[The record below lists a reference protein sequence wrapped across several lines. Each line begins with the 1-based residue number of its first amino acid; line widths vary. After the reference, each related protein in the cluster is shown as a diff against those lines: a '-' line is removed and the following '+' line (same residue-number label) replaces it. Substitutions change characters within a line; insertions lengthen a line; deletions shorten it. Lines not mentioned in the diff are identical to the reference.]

1 MLWRREVINRVSLHF
16 HTKREIEDESLW
28 ECFKGQKSE
37 IKQSRS
43 LLLRKQILSQAQND
57 VLSVFGMMGRE
68 DLNSVSRDEYERST
82 LLPTNTLY
90 ARVGLMGG
98 ALWVMGDV

>member
-1 MLWRREVINRVSLHF
+1 MLWRREVINRVRLHF
-16 HTKREIEDESLW
+16 TLNEKSKIKVCESVS
-28 ECFKGQKSE
+28 KGKSE

-68 DLNSVSRDEYERST
+68 DLNSVSRAEYEQST
-82 LLPTNTLY
+82 LFYQPIPCT
-90 ARVGLMGG
+90 RSVGLMGG
-98 ALWVMGDV
+98 AL